1 MIKRSWTHPISG
13 GSVQPWNH
21 LPKIREKVWHLK
33 TIVHFDRNSYGVS
46 GVSGS
51 KMIQTYVDSTCHMSR
66 FFGVDPCRSADPAG
80 CSMATGCTFADA
92 FGEWTSLPETLD
104 FLRST
109 DGGSVAPRFR
119 TWSHHLQCDHQ
130 RLSEV
135 RPMAGGRGNQWGFP
149 SMAIPQWLW
158 MVYEMENHT

>member
-1 MIKRSWTHPISG
+1 
-13 GSVQPWNH
+13 
-21 LPKIREKVWHLK
+21 
-33 TIVHFDRNSYGVS
+33 
-46 GVSGS
+46 
-51 KMIQTYVDSTCHMSR
+51 MSR

-92 FGEWTSLPETLD
+92 FGDWTSLPETLD
-104 FLRST
+104 FFSIHGRWA
-109 DGGSVAPRFR
+109 APRFR

-135 RPMAGGRGNQWGFP
+135 RPMARGRGNQWGVSINGYTP
-149 SMAIPQWLW
+149 IAGWLW